1 MGKLRNGLHKTG
13 VKLVHIW
20 QKWLKGFLIAIW
32 PYLAIA
38 AVFGVICAV
47 LTSGQPNSLE
57 LSIDIAQVRLPGIG
71 AVPLPI
77 VISAGILLFCVAFLL
92 FFNGYYMKKRMRETP
107 HGLQNLIELLVT
119 SLDKMTQSRVG
130 QKIGAGL
137 SPYLLALG
145 AYIALGSLV
154 ELFGIQAMTA
164 DLNTTLALGLC
175 TFIMINVTA
184 IRYRGLRGRIR
195 YYGRPMK
202 LVAPFKLLSDVC
214 TPISLACRLYG
225 NILAGAIVMEL
236 LYFVTPILIPGI
248 MSLYFNLFH
257 AGIQVY
263 IFMYLS
269 LSFIGEALE

>member
-1 MGKLRNGLHKTG
+1 MGA
-13 VKLVHIW
+13 KLVHIW

-32 PYLAIA
+32 PYLVIA
-38 AVFGVICAV
+38 VIYGIICAIM
-47 LTSGQPNSLE
+47 TRGQSSSLE
-57 LSIDIAQVRLPGIG
+57 LSIDIAQVSIPGIG

-77 VISAGILLFCVAFLL
+77 VISAGILLFCIAFLI
-92 FFNGYYMKKRMRETP
+92 FFNCYYMKKRMRETP
-107 HGLQNLIELLVT
+107 HGLQNLMELLVT
-119 SLDKMTQSRVG
+119 SVDKMTQNRVG
-130 QKIGAGL
+130 KKVGAGL
-137 SPYLLALG
+137 SAYLLALG
-145 AYIALGSLV
+145 VYIGLGSLI

-184 IRYRGLRGRIR
+184 IRYRGIRGRIK
-195 YYGRPMK
+195 YYGQPMK
-202 LVAPFKLLSDVC
+202 LVAPFRLLSDIC

-236 LYFVTPILIPGI
+236 LYYVVPILIPGI